1 MTTSGPIPHSQF
13 VEPRYFLQPGTA
25 HTRRG
30 ERAAVGKSWWG
41 SGASAEP
48 TRGLC
53 AGSLAID
60 LPIRLRPSASVQQS
74 LFALEIP
81 SVLACFL
88 ILPYSVRIHQAIKY
102 EEK

>member
-48 TRGLC
+48 MRGLC
-53 AGSLAID
+53 AGSLAIGP
-60 LPIRLRPSASVQQS
+60 PIRLRPSASVQQS
-74 LFALEIP
+74 WLAFETP
-81 SVLACFL
+81 SVLACFS
-88 ILPYSVRIHQAIKY
+88 ILPYSDCTHQVIK
-102 EEK
+102 